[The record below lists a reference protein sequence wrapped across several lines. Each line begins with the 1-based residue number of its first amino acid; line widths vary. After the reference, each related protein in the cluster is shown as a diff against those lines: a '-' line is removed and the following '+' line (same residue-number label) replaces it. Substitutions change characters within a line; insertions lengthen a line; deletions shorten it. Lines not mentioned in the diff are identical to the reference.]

1 MNSDTEAGYR
11 YNYFRKFVFKGAA
24 NIRGISEFDNGS
36 NGFASTDSLLN
47 SSKITWY
54 SIKDGFHFIPM
65 RTMDGPYGPQGKVRG
80 NYATARL
87 TMGWAEDDSH
97 PSGADIN
104 IKNEKFNIFSVVPFY
119 RASRV

>member
-1 MNSDTEAGYR
+1 
-11 YNYFRKFVFKGAA
+11 
-24 NIRGISEFDNGS
+24 
-36 NGFASTDSLLN
+36 
-47 SSKITWY
+47 
-54 SIKDGFHFIPM
+54 
-65 RTMDGPYGPQGKVRG
+65 MDGPYGPQGKVRG

-97 PSGADIN
+97 PSGADIK